1 MRSDRHLWTGLCG
14 VVNCKHWQD
23 CGIPSGGCCSAGLY
37 GGRPS
42 LGVCG
47 VCEHHTDRPN
57 AAKIV
62 AALPKIVQAT
72 VTAESEMSRRRL
84 EVCKACDKWTGHTCT
99 ICGCFTRL
107 KVRLP
112 AEACPIGKWA
122 AEG

>member
-1 MRSDRHLWTGLCG
+1 MNCQHWRATEQDG
-14 VVNCKHWQD
+14 V
-23 CGIPSGGCCSAGLY
+23 GICIAGHF

-42 LGVCG
+42 IGVCG

-72 VTAESEMSRRRL
+72 VTAESDMSRRRL